1 MKRLNY
7 LDIDNN
13 ISRAEL
19 FERIKRGNS
28 TPFQHLTKLE
38 LCATSPVMSAA
49 VYVLPNVTK
58 LTLCLKDGTGAC
70 FKDLSAMPNLRKL
83 ILLGTKATTLTREE
97 LDSLRALHQLEKL
110 RIAPSDSCMQDIHA
124 AHFTDA
130 DFDLMVSGFPE
141 MRNFAFDVICEP
153 RSISVL
159 SSLSRSCPKLE
170 KLQLNGNYDLQALN
184 NMPAKMFPL
193 LRYLRMDDSSV
204 SGITV
209 RLSPLQIAR
218 LIDNHA
224 PMLEELVFMA
234 DMEDSPVTVAWSKIR

>member
-1 MKRLNY
+1 
-7 LDIDNN
+7 
-13 ISRAEL
+13 
-19 FERIKRGNS
+19 
-28 TPFQHLTKLE
+28 
-38 LCATSPVMSAA
+38 MSAA

-97 LDSLRALHQLEKL
+97 LDSLRALHHLEKL

-130 DFDLMVSGFPE
+130 DFDLMVSGLPE

-153 RSISVL
+153 RSIS
-159 SSLSRSCPKLE
+159 
-170 KLQLNGNYDLQALN
+170 LNGNYDLQALN

-193 LRYLRMDDSSV
+193 LKYLRMDDSSV

-224 PMLEELVFMA
+224 PMLEELVFTA
-234 DMEDSPVTVAWSKIR
+234 DMEDSPVTVAWHKTR